1 MNFNKILYATDFSP
15 PSRAAL
21 RYASSLAR
29 DSGATLLIVHVEET
43 LVQYGSGDQ
52 VYYTPPEYPNPQ
64 IRRILEAVV
73 PALKNVKYE
82 HRLVTGLAADEILR
96 IGKEEGVD
104 LIVLGT
110 HGRTGLSRLLTGS
123 VAEAVMR
130 RATCPVLTLK
140 ANAKVAVAAT

>member
-1 MNFNKILYATDFSP
+1 MNFKKILYATDFSP
-15 PSRAAL
+15 PSQAAL

-29 DSGATLLIVHVEET
+29 DSGATLLIVHVEEM
-43 LVQYGSGDQ
+43 LVPYGSGDQ

-96 IGKEEGVD
+96 ISEEEGVD

-110 HGRTGLSRLLTGS
+110 HGRTGLSRLLMGS

-130 RATCPVLTLK
+130 RAKCPVLTLRES
-140 ANAKVAVAAT
+140 AEIPAIAK